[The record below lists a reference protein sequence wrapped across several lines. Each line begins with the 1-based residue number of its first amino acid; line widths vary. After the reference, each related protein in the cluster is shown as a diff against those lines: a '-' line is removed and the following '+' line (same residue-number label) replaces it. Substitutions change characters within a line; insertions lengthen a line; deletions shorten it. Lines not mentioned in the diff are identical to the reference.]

1 MVITDGWAAARCG
14 GRIGVATME
23 AVTAIGVPT
32 MVAATATA
40 TGVTTIDRLTAITV
54 A

>member
-1 MVITDGWAAARCG
+1 MVITDEWAAARCG

-32 MVAATATA
+32 MVAATAM
-40 TGVTTIDRLTAITV
+40 GVTTIDRLTAITV